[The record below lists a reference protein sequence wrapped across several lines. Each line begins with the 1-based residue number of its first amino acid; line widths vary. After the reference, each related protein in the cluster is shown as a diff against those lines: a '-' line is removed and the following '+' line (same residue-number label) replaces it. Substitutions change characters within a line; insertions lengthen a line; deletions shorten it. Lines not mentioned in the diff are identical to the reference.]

1 LQDARR
7 TTAAKIKRR
16 EIVFFIIACIWCKE
30 MTTAH
35 PSDCWMQLFIEWYY
49 DADKAGFSWDET

>member
-1 LQDARR
+1 
-7 TTAAKIKRR
+7 
-16 EIVFFIIACIWCKE
+16 